1 MEPSVALCIFSLRL
15 LDLAVRLLRQRAVG
29 MTAWWECPY
38 AGSGSASVLGELD
51 ALGCV
56 ALRS

>member
-15 LDLAVRLLRQRAVG
+15 LDPAVRLLQRAVG
-29 MTAWWECPY
+29 VTAWWECPY

>member
-15 LDLAVRLLRQRAVG
+15 LDPAVRLLQRTVG
-29 MTAWWECPY
+29 VTAWWECPY

-56 ALRS
+56 VLRI